1 MKKRQIVSIALC
13 FVCAAIIGICCMAG
27 ISKWRAYQAEVKR
40 QQQLAQYTEDLTD
53 ALNELYRIETDLF
66 QDIAKQQA
74 SGIDNRTIL
83 QSMLDAA
90 TAPIDALA
98 HVQAP
103 DELADAQ
110 AHFKKAASSYHTMA
124 DTLND
129 MLSDASTTDAD
140 LHDALIDMLPD
151 VVSAFDEV
159 KAGITVLA
167 KNSDITLPDSAK
179 QLETALDTFSGDSL
193 RSILTAQP

>member
-1 MKKRQIVSIALC
+1 MNKRQIVSIALC

-53 ALNELYRIETDLF
+53 ALNELYHMETDLF

-98 HVQAP
+98 RVQAP
-103 DELADAQ
+103 DELAKTVMPALT
-110 AHFKKAASSYHTMA
+110 SSKA
-124 DTLND
+124 DTASGS
-129 MLSDASTTDAD
+129 MSMSASRRSASVTEGSPSMSLS
-140 LHDALIDMLPD
+140 
-151 VVSAFDEV
+151 VSAMV
-159 KAGITVLA
+159 
-167 KNSDITLPDSAK
+167 
-179 QLETALDTFSGDSL
+179 
-193 RSILTAQP
+193 

>member
-1 MKKRQIVSIALC
+1 MNKRQIVSIALC

-53 ALNELYRIETDLF
+53 ALNELYHMETDLF

-83 QSMLDAA
+83 QSMLDAT

-98 HVQAP
+98 RVQAP

-129 MLSDASTTDAD
+129 MLGDPSVTDAD
-140 LHDALIDMLPD
+140 LRDALIDMLPD
-151 VVSAFDEV
+151 AVSAFDEV

-167 KNSDITLPDSAK
+167 ENSDITLPDSAK
-179 QLETALDTFSGDSL
+179 QLETSLDSFSGDSL
-193 RSILTAQP
+193 RSILTTQP